1 MIAFEVTRRM
11 SSHVLIS
18 IHDFISRHFAVEHTK
33 HTKRPLTA
41 AGGPKTR
48 WMEISVWNL
57 ALFVAFESWSFIDPG
72 NWHILPWEKEDH
84 RLKHALGPGDI
95 LVPRKARA
103 STKKL
108 YVIASFCTRTF
119 RTLIFPLVLS
129 STIYVPI
136 SLSLLKLQEKHQSFR
151 ILMYKSS
158 HVLVK
163 SLVKSN
169 DQLIYHGI

>member
-1 MIAFEVTRRM
+1 MI
-11 SSHVLIS
+11 SYHVILLLNTPKA
-18 IHDFISRHFAVEHTK
+18 H
-33 HTKRPLTA
+33 RPLAA

-57 ALFVAFESWSFIDPG
+57 APFSWHLKVEVSSIQGTDISYLGKMKTIDSNMPAG
-72 NWHILPWEKEDH
+72 
-84 RLKHALGPGDI
+84 
-95 LVPRKARA
+95 ARGHF
-103 STKKL
+103 SSQEGKNFNKKKL
-108 YVIASFCTRTF
+108 YIIAFFCTRTS
-119 RTLIFPLVLS
+119 RTLIFPLALS

-136 SLSLLKLQEKHQSFR
+136 SLSLLKLQEKHQSFK